1 MFKNIHQKLIIS
13 YYENES
19 IKTSFHIEEVKFMSF
34 DNDNDRLVS
43 GLLCDKDIARIK
55 EAVCIQVDKVY
66 DSCKDKDCI
75 EDARVFFR
83 YPDRVQRIINNSI
96 NVKCR
101 RAEIVDVYADVE
113 PVPFKRG
120 FYTVDVK
127 FFIKVTL
134 DFFVSRL
141 RGGTKIVTIPGI
153 VLFDKKVI
161 LFGSEGNIKIFKS
174 KFTDSCDDSPISS
187 ALQQDNQPVAK
198 IEVAEPICLNARIQD
213 ILDKFFDDKCCFD
226 QLPRGVVES
235 LESDNFDDSDI
246 VEIADTGERGAF
258 PTRRVVATIG
268 LFSIIKL
275 VRNVQLL
282 IPAFDFCVPHKKCV
296 SATDENPCE
305 LFESIEFPVD
315 EFFPPQKF
323 DFPRALEEEEEML
336 RKATE

>member
-1 MFKNIHQKLIIS
+1 MGFN
-13 YYENES
+13 
-19 IKTSFHIEEVKFMSF
+19 
-34 DNDNDRLVS
+34 NDNDRVVS
-43 GLLCDKDIARIK
+43 GLLCDKDFAKIK
-55 EAVCIQVDKVY
+55 EAVCIQVEKVY

-83 YPDRVQRIINNSI
+83 HPERVQRIINNSI

-101 RAEIVDVYADVE
+101 KAEVVDVYADVE

-127 FFIKVTL
+127 FFIRVTL

-141 RGGTKIVTIPGI
+141 RSGTKIVTVPGI

-174 KFTDSCDDSPISS
+174 RFSSDNDGDQIRS

-198 IEVAEPICLNARIQD
+198 IEVAEPICLNAKIQD
-213 ILDKFFDDKCCFD
+213 IMDKFFDDSCCFD

-235 LESDNFDDSDI
+235 LEVDNYDDND
-246 VEIADTGERGAF
+246 IADIAGAEERSF

-282 IPAFDFCVPHKKCV
+282 IPAFDFCVPDKQCI
-296 SATDENPCE
+296 SATDDDPCE
-305 LFESIEFPVD
+305 LFDSIDFPVD

-336 RKATE
+336 RKAME